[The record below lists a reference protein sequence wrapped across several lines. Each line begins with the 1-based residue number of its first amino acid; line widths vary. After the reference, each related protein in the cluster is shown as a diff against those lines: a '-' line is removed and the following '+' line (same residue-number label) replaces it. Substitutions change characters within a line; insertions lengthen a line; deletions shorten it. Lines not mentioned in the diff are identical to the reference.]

1 MSVQQKIKELQQAI
15 LNEFGEKPIVKVD
28 VNYHDFAD
36 KEESKEIISKFSL
49 KYGSKLENREL
60 NSNAAWFNTKF
71 EGVEVTSFYVPQ
83 DKED

>member
-15 LNEFGEKPIVKVD
+15 LEEYGEKPIVRVD
-28 VNYHDFAD
+28 VNYHDFED

-49 KYGSKLENREL
+49 KYGSELEN
-60 NSNAAWFNTKF
+60 SDSSYGTAWFNTKF
-71 EGVEVTSFYVPQ
+71 EGIEVTSFYFPK